1 MALGDTD
8 STIVLVGIPLGD
20 DLRISWAGV
29 KAYACCRG
37 VHSSIDAVLGLQSQH
52 HLRAEEIDSIV
63 ANCTP
68 VQKKQLG
75 RISPTTRLE
84 AQFSLPYSV
93 AVALIHGEAGYDYF
107 TEDWIKNDD
116 IGRLAQKVSM
126 VSIEQRPLNE
136 EPEIVITTK
145 DGRTF
150 RHQVDCA
157 LGDPTNPVSEQGIL
171 DKYIKLATRQTDLK
185 TAETLKHLVLTID
198 QPRHL
203 SRLRHLLQNDLRC
216 VQI

>member
-1 MALGDTD
+1 MTRLIFGEMGEVCPHSAAYAPTY
-8 STIVLVGIPLGD
+8 P
-20 DLRISWAGV
+20 RFGV
-29 KAYACCRG
+29 KSRIAW
-37 VHSSIDAVLGLQSQH
+37 VILQ
-52 HLRAEEIDSIV
+52 AP
-63 ANCTP
+63 N
-68 VQKKQLG
+68 
-75 RISPTTRLE
+75 
-84 AQFSLPYSV
+84 
-93 AVALIHGEAGYDYF
+93 YF

-126 VSIEQRPLNE
+126 VSIDQRPLNE

-157 LGDPTNPVSEQGIL
+157 LGDPANPVSEQGIL

-203 SRLRHLLQNDLRC
+203 SRLRHLLHNDLRC